1 MLPQAIV
8 ETLGYTQYEYT
19 CRMVSLEVHSSLA
32 AVGEKIDSSKPKLKS
47 SSLAKKSLF
56 IRLLIAPLLGQ

>member
-1 MLPQAIV
+1 MLQV

-32 AVGEKIDSSKPKLKS
+32 AVGEEELTKS
-47 SSLAKKSLF
+47 GALF
-56 IRLLIAPLLGQ
+56 KVAQNTFNIMWRRLHDALGL